1 MNTEFGYYLKYSITN
16 PDLTEQLVLW
26 FTLSETDPDI
36 VVPEGTYPIN
46 STAAPGTVFAS
57 AGINQSTGE
66 ITPSFFASLV
76 IGDDGK
82 LYYTDPLYF
91 IVDGEVT
98 VEKVDGHMVMT
109 VDAVN
114 SYGVKVY
121 IHYDAAAT
129 DLQNTKQ
136 ENIPTIKR
144 IENGQLIIIRENRKF
159 NILGTSIN

>member
-91 IVDGEVT
+91 IVDGTVT
-98 VEKVDGHMVMT
+98 VEKVDGQMVMT

-129 DLQNTKQ
+129 DLHNLFQDTTSALKC
-136 ENIPTIKR
+136 
-144 IENGQLIIIRENRKF
+144 IENGQVVIIRNNSKYSL
-159 NILGTSIN
+159 LGTRIE